1 MSSSDTGTNP
11 RQSSV
16 SSPYDVGRQ
25 QITQNTTS
33 TSTPVSSAGYT
44 NTTRTNDNRTFTITA
59 ATPTLQYGTTTTPTQ
74 QHSLSSARTLTASG
88 TSSRVNTTKFAQGF
102 GTATDP
108 ASAYGGPAASASAS
122 FGAHSHLAPASAST
136 IPYGSRLP
144 LDVLRV
150 GVPQLQAAQSQTPQW
165 TQPDT
170 AASQWPPPCST
181 TPNLAGSTQWSPV
194 PPAAVSSN
202 NAVFGVQRLQ
212 TQYNVSGL
220 YPSPALPPPVNA
232 VFGGSPAQNGS
243 ALYPGQ
249 QSASNYG
256 PYGGTPNG
264 HGLTGPVPGFTPGP
278 SHAPQGN
285 PPSDVYRHLR
295 KIKIP
300 TFDGD
305 KKLYDTWRT
314 SFNVCVDQQPLSPE
328 LKLLQLRQYLSGP
341 PLKTV
346 ETYGYSAAA
355 YAAALQRLDQK
366 YGGEKRKT
374 AVHMSAL
381 QDMPPIRERGTAKQL
396 ERFAD
401 LVQVA
406 KINLIDAGRQNEL
419 SFGTFCTQ
427 LQQKLSQD
435 LLTAYH
441 RWRCDNNI
449 VESVDSLLQ
458 WLVREADF
466 RTEAEETLQSVS
478 HSVAATRLMSKPAKS
493 DISTAAALTVTS
505 SSVECVFCGSGHESS
520 QCSSITDIKRR
531 KELIR
536 KNGRCFICLK
546 KNHMARDC
554 KSKLRCSKCEH
565 RHHTSICEPKSS
577 EQPGTGAK
585 TSPPSR
591 QGGSGKW
598 SKPVFSSTTAATVS
612 DSGAVFLQT
621 AQTSVVSPQRPDR
634 KVPVRVMLDGGSQR
648 SYATSSVLTQL
659 DVRRS
664 GQERVVINAFGGEQP
679 SPSTLRDVV
688 ELDIQCVDGNRIRVN
703 CIVVP
708 SVCAPVQ
715 NQHTA
720 DVVTAYES
728 LQNLSLAD
736 NCGGSA
742 SIDILLGADVY
753 WQIVTGDIVRVDD
766 GPTALDTRL
775 GWVLSGPT
783 GRCNSGIIS
792 TNVATVHACDVEPS
806 TVQDPDSALVQLLQK
821 FWQLESI
828 GILPNEPDTLQLFQQ
843 TIRYDGQRYTVRLP
857 WREDHRALPDNYSLS
872 EKRLQ
877 STLKKL
883 QKSPEILKEYNAV
896 IQEQLQKGIIEEV
909 PTTEHDV
916 VGEVHYLPH
925 HPVIRQDK
933 TTTKVRVVYDA
944 SAKVKTHPSLNDC
957 IHTGPPLLEQIT
969 SILLRFR
976 THAVAFTAD
985 IEKAFLMVGIEA
997 ADRDVL
1003 RFLWV
1008 DNPTSAQPVLKT
1020 YRFTRVVFGVSASP
1034 FLLNATLQHH
1044 LAKFDPEF
1052 TTKLL
1057 QSLYVDD
1064 VASGGNSNANA
1075 LESFNRAKNHLA
1087 TGGFNLR
1094 KFVSNSAELNEI
1106 VNGTAATP
1114 LSTNGLPNVAVDN
1127 DSYAKTMLNGS
1138 SAATTKVLGIPW
1150 DRTSDRLT
1158 FSVDEVFSTTKVD
1171 SPVTKRQVLSASA
1184 KMYDPLGLL
1193 APITITLK
1201 VFHQQLCQLKMGWDD
1216 PLEGE
1221 CLGKWQT
1228 MIRELKA
1235 MPPVS
1240 LPRHYA
1246 TDANGSIT
1254 RVELHGFCD
1263 ASERAYAAAIYIVF
1277 TTEVGTSV
1285 QLVAAKTRVAPLKQQ
1300 TIPRLELLSA
1310 LVLARLMAS
1319 VSSTLADLK
1328 IDQIHCWSDSQ
1339 VALAWI
1345 AGVEQTWKQFVESRV
1360 TEIRRLVPTSC
1371 WRYCPTSSNP
1381 ADLPSRGVKP
1391 SELTSTIWY
1400 TGPKWLH
1407 EPQPRAEV
1415 DSGSAASQCEEVER
1429 ERKATPTTVMAVGC
1443 TSHSSIEKVIDVNR
1457 FSSLSK
1463 LLRVTAYVLKVT
1475 DLLKRRSKTTHLS
1488 AKDLHRAHTLWM
1500 VNAQQDLSKD
1510 KKYPGWCKEFGLF
1523 TDESGI
1529 LRCGGRLQNAGL
1541 SHDQTHP
1548 VLLNANHPLTR
1559 LAVLQ
1564 AHDTVCHNGVK
1575 ETLTELRS
1583 RYWIIRGRQFVR
1595 KIVGQCTVCRRLES
1609 KPYAP
1614 EDSPP
1619 LPEFRTK
1626 VDFPFSYV
1634 GVDFAGPLFVRE
1646 GADTKKVYIALFTCA
1661 VSRALHLDLVPD
1673 LSAETFLRCFKRFTA
1688 RFGIPRH
1695 VTSDNA
1701 KTFKSAAKSLVGLF
1715 GLPEVTDYLTAH
1727 GMEWSF
1733 NLEKAPWW
1741 GGFYERMVRCVK
1753 RCLRKILGQA
1763 RVTYEELL
1771 TFLLEVE
1778 AVLNSRPLTFVST
1791 EDVEEP
1797 LTPSHLLYGRR
1808 VLSFP
1813 TVCPDDVDVASIQ
1826 RDELLHRL
1834 THLNTLLEH
1843 FWCRWRSEYLLE
1855 LRNAHRRGNQHDQG
1869 ATVCVG
1875 DVVVVHDDN
1884 EKRGLWRL
1892 ALVEDL
1898 IRGKD
1903 NKVRGA
1909 VIKCSSRGG
1918 RASTMRRPVQ
1928 RLYPV
1933 EVARPAPAADVLA
1946 EQSQAHVADTASAI
1960 QQSGAH
1966 PGATRPK
1973 RDAARSAD
1981 KARQQLINA
1990 GSL

>member
-1 MSSSDTGTNP
+1 MEE
-11 RQSSV
+11 R
-16 SSPYDVGRQ
+16 R
-25 QITQNTTS
+25 
-33 TSTPVSSAGYT
+33 
-44 NTTRTNDNRTFTITA
+44 
-59 ATPTLQYGTTTTPTQ
+59 
-74 QHSLSSARTLTASG
+74 
-88 TSSRVNTTKFAQGF
+88 
-102 GTATDP
+102 
-108 ASAYGGPAASASAS
+108 
-122 FGAHSHLAPASAST
+122 GA
-136 IPYGSRLP
+136 
-144 LDVLRV
+144 
-150 GVPQLQAAQSQTPQW
+150 
-165 TQPDT
+165 
-170 AASQWPPPCST
+170 
-181 TPNLAGSTQWSPV
+181 
-194 PPAAVSSN
+194 
-202 NAVFGVQRLQ
+202 
-212 TQYNVSGL
+212 
-220 YPSPALPPPVNA
+220 
-232 VFGGSPAQNGS
+232 GGSGRRRGEEAEKVVDRQK
-243 ALYPGQ
+243 L
-249 QSASNYG
+249 
-256 PYGGTPNG
+256 GTG
-264 HGLTGPVPGFTPGP
+264 AWDGRYRMERVAVARQRPVDESGIT
-278 SHAPQGN
+278 
-285 PPSDVYRHLR
+285 D
-295 KIKIP
+295 
-300 TFDGD
+300 
-305 KKLYDTWRT
+305 
-314 SFNVCVDQQPLSPE
+314 CVSYFVPLSPE

-381 QDMPPIRERGTAKQL
+381 QEMPAIRERGTAKQL

-419 SFGTFCTQ
+419 SYGTFCTQ

-554 KSKLRCSKCEH
+554 KSRLRCSKCEH

-621 AQTSVVSPQRPDR
+621 AQTSVVSPQRPYR

-703 CIVVP
+703 CIVVQ

-753 WQIVTGDIVRVDD
+753 WQIFTGDIVRVDD

-843 TIRYDGQRYTVRLP
+843 TIRYDGQRYMVRLP

-997 ADRDVL
+997 AGRDVL

-1008 DNPTSAQPVLKT
+1008 DNPTSAQ
-1020 YRFTRVVFGVSASP
+1020 SP
-1034 FLLNATLQHH
+1034 ILIERY
-1044 LAKFDPEF
+1044 P
-1052 TTKLL
+1052 
-1057 QSLYVDD
+1057 
-1064 VASGGNSNANA
+1064 
-1075 LESFNRAKNHLA
+1075 
-1087 TGGFNLR
+1087 
-1094 KFVSNSAELNEI
+1094 
-1106 VNGTAATP
+1106 
-1114 LSTNGLPNVAVDN
+1114 
-1127 DSYAKTMLNGS
+1127 
-1138 SAATTKVLGIPW
+1138 
-1150 DRTSDRLT
+1150 
-1158 FSVDEVFSTTKVD
+1158 
-1171 SPVTKRQVLSASA
+1171 
-1184 KMYDPLGLL
+1184 
-1193 APITITLK
+1193 
-1201 VFHQQLCQLKMGWDD
+1201 
-1216 PLEGE
+1216 
-1221 CLGKWQT
+1221 
-1228 MIRELKA
+1228 
-1235 MPPVS
+1235 
-1240 LPRHYA
+1240 
-1246 TDANGSIT
+1246 
-1254 RVELHGFCD
+1254 
-1263 ASERAYAAAIYIVF
+1263 SERAYAAAIYIVF

-1319 VSSTLADLK
+1319 VSSTLAELK
-1328 IDQIHCWSDSQ
+1328 IDQILCWSDSQ

-1371 WRYCPTSSNP
+1371 WSYCPTASNP

-1429 ERKATPTTVMAVGC
+1429 ERKATPTTVMAVG
-1443 TSHSSIEKVIDVNR
+1443 
-1457 FSSLSK
+1457 
-1463 LLRVTAYVLKVT
+1463 
-1475 DLLKRRSKTTHLS
+1475 
-1488 AKDLHRAHTLWM
+1488 
-1500 VNAQQDLSKD
+1500 
-1510 KKYPGWCKEFGLF
+1510 
-1523 TDESGI
+1523 
-1529 LRCGGRLQNAGL
+1529 
-1541 SHDQTHP
+1541 
-1548 VLLNANHPLTR
+1548 
-1559 LAVLQ
+1559 
-1564 AHDTVCHNGVK
+1564 
-1575 ETLTELRS
+1575 
-1583 RYWIIRGRQFVR
+1583 
-1595 KIVGQCTVCRRLES
+1595 
-1609 KPYAP
+1609 
-1614 EDSPP
+1614 
-1619 LPEFRTK
+1619 
-1626 VDFPFSYV
+1626 
-1634 GVDFAGPLFVRE
+1634 
-1646 GADTKKVYIALFTCA
+1646 
-1661 VSRALHLDLVPD
+1661 
-1673 LSAETFLRCFKRFTA
+1673 
-1688 RFGIPRH
+1688 
-1695 VTSDNA
+1695 
-1701 KTFKSAAKSLVGLF
+1701 
-1715 GLPEVTDYLTAH
+1715 
-1727 GMEWSF
+1727 
-1733 NLEKAPWW
+1733 
-1741 GGFYERMVRCVK
+1741 
-1753 RCLRKILGQA
+1753 
-1763 RVTYEELL
+1763 
-1771 TFLLEVE
+1771 
-1778 AVLNSRPLTFVST
+1778 
-1791 EDVEEP
+1791 
-1797 LTPSHLLYGRR
+1797 
-1808 VLSFP
+1808 
-1813 TVCPDDVDVASIQ
+1813 
-1826 RDELLHRL
+1826 
-1834 THLNTLLEH
+1834 
-1843 FWCRWRSEYLLE
+1843 
-1855 LRNAHRRGNQHDQG
+1855 
-1869 ATVCVG
+1869 
-1875 DVVVVHDDN
+1875 
-1884 EKRGLWRL
+1884 
-1892 ALVEDL
+1892 
-1898 IRGKD
+1898 
-1903 NKVRGA
+1903 
-1909 VIKCSSRGG
+1909 
-1918 RASTMRRPVQ
+1918 
-1928 RLYPV
+1928 
-1933 EVARPAPAADVLA
+1933 
-1946 EQSQAHVADTASAI
+1946 AI
-1960 QQSGAH
+1960 QQSGAQ
-1966 PGATRPK
+1966 PGATLPK